1 MRLKSVF
8 NRTITKYHK
17 KRILS
22 SRFGT
27 AAAWQKERAASN
39 LPRARRRKTKKCEKS
54 LAIFLMLWYT
64 ISRLIKN
71 EYAAVVK
78 LADAT
83 DSKSVGGNSVP
94 VRLRPAAPR
103 RNGLRSIPIFFAK
116 NQSYAPSFLLCP
128 TKQRPLCGSPG
139 ASAPHLMDCAPFRF
153 FCKKSVIRSVIP
165 PFSLFPIPYSLF
177 SVRSLFHTE
186 LVGF

>member
-1 MRLKSVF
+1 MR
-8 NRTITKYHK
+8 
-17 KRILS
+17 RIK
-22 SRFGT
+22 F
-27 AAAWQKERAASN
+27 AACAA
-39 LPRARRRKTKKCEKS
+39 RKTKKCEKR
-54 LAIFLMLWYT
+54 LAIFWMLWYT
-64 ISRLIKN
+64 IFRLMKN

-116 NQSYAPSFLLCP
+116 NQSYAPSFLLFLGSRLGRHRTLATGKQCP

-153 FCKKSVIRSVIP
+153 FFQKISHALRHSS
-165 PFSLFPIPYSLF
+165 FFLFPYSPFLIPSFPSALPSLKNLSAF
-177 SVRSLFHTE
+177 RK
-186 LVGF
+186 

>member
-1 MRLKSVF
+1 MR
-8 NRTITKYHK
+8 
-17 KRILS
+17 RIK
-22 SRFGT
+22 F
-27 AAAWQKERAASN
+27 AACAA
-39 LPRARRRKTKKCEKS
+39 RKTKKCEKR
-54 LAIFLMLWYT
+54 LAIFWMLWYT
-64 ISRLIKN
+64 IFRLMKN

>member
-103 RNGLRSIPIFFAK
+103 RNGLRSIPIFLQK
-116 NQSYAPSFLLCP
+116 ISHTLRHSSFVP
-128 TKQRPLCGSPG
+128 QNKG
-139 ASAPHLMDCAPFRF
+139 RF
-153 FCKKSVIRSVIP
+153 VGTLSRLRRILWTALHSDFSCKKSVIRSVIP
-165 PFSLFPIPYSLF
+165 PISYSLPL
-177 SVRSLFHTE
+177 SSLSSSSKT
-186 LVGF
+186 LSALRK